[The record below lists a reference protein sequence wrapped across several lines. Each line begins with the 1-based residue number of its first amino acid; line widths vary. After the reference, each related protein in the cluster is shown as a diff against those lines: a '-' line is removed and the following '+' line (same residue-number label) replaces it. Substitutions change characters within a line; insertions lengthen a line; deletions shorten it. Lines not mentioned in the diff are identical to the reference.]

1 MKLALGLSFALALPA
16 AAQRTW
22 IVDDDAGPGVDF
34 QQIQPAFQAANHGD
48 IVLVRSG
55 RYASPVVLN
64 KGLRVIAEEGVQ
76 LGIPTGSGFPP
87 EPSFRVEGLPSGRV
101 AAVAGFDG
109 ELFRVDTCQGVVVLD
124 GHLERGLDGGSPAI
138 VETLRTVTRIVDS
151 DDVRVRGHRVVHVE
165 RSTVEFVQGRDL
177 LFQTLRVRDASS
189 LHLVGNRLIGQYG
202 EDPAC
207 HFCLGG
213 DGLPALDSTGS
224 TVVMAHSEIEG
235 GSGGVSSAH
244 PGNDGQAAPALLAC
258 GGNFRISDV
267 LATGGIQGGWF
278 EVPAYELACGAV
290 LEDVAPRLDPTLRID
305 GDTFPGSVLTIRI
318 EGTPGD
324 NVRLLLG
331 RAAIRQSVPGS
342 PVDLLVQPDRL
353 SPLGAIP
360 PSGRIEFSITIPV
373 QWTTGT
379 LLHLQASAVEPG
391 GQATM
396 TGSVP
401 LLIR

>member
-55 RYASPVVLN
+55 RYASPV
-64 KGLRVIAEEGVQ
+64 
-76 LGIPTGSGFPP
+76 
-87 EPSFRVEGLPSGRV
+87 
-101 AAVAGFDG
+101 
-109 ELFRVDTCQGVVVLD
+109 
-124 GHLERGLDGGSPAI
+124 
-138 VETLRTVTRIVDS
+138 
-151 DDVRVRGHRVVHVE
+151 
-165 RSTVEFVQGRDL
+165 
-177 LFQTLRVRDASS
+177 
-189 LHLVGNRLIGQYG
+189 
-202 EDPAC
+202 
-207 HFCLGG
+207 
-213 DGLPALDSTGS
+213 
-224 TVVMAHSEIEG
+224 
-235 GSGGVSSAH
+235 
-244 PGNDGQAAPALLAC
+244 
-258 GGNFRISDV
+258 
-267 LATGGIQGGWF
+267 
-278 EVPAYELACGAV
+278 
-290 LEDVAPRLDPTLRID
+290 APRLDPTLRID

-342 PVDLLVQPDRL
+342 PVDLLVQLDRL